1 MSKIFQGLIAA
12 PMTGFNPDGSVN
24 LDIVKSYA
32 SMLNTNGISGVF
44 VNGTT
49 GQGLT
54 LSVEERNAL
63 AEYWVS

>member
-1 MSKIFQGLIAA
+1 LSKTFQGLIAA

-54 LSVEERNAL
+54 LPVDQLNAL
-63 AEYWVS
+63 AQYWVK